1 MALHRPTLG
10 QKMAPYQDLLRALVV
25 VAAVIAAM
33 LVATAVFGVR
43 LTGPSYEIVPDPA
56 GLTLPF

>member
-1 MALHRPTLG
+1 
-10 QKMAPYQDLLRALVV
+10 MAPYQDLLRALVV